1 MEKSDG
7 LYEGDPLDLSPSFDI
22 IDHNLISNWEE
33 KLKFRSS
40 KYIKTISED
49 INLNDYNLSFENEKT
64 IINDCERTRVNERF
78 NFPDFEETLKKLL
91 IYYCKLNNIEY
102 KQGINELLGPF
113 LLLKIKINI
122 SIPKIF
128 NLFSYFIDN
137 FLTNYYYEP
146 ELYAFRSSLSLLSLL
161 LKYYDPELYLLFES
175 TSIYP
180 QMYATNWFL
189 TTYAN
194 KNRLD
199 IIYNLWN
206 FLIEEN
212 DQLFIH
218 FIVIAF
224 LKYHRK
230 KFLESDFSSVPLI
243 FSKLKI
249 TDRDELSEILNHA
262 NEIKNTIPYSF
273 RILVNDLEIFKPR
286 SINLKEKYE
295 QYNTDEMITLPILP
309 GEILHYLYK
318 EEIKCVDERC
328 KNFLVKKNKNF
339 KEDNEC
345 YFCKNKIPLDKFNYL
360 IIDLRINS
368 DSLLKNNLLAEGS
381 LKNLKSDFISQD
393 ELINDEIG
401 KTILEKVKDINY
413 NIILLT
419 NDTTYFNEYE
429 RKFYEHK
436 NEKTPIT
443 LENYLSNLKKDLNEK
458 SVSSF
463 VKEDKTH
470 QKRIQLK
477 EYENIKNIIQTL
489 FQNKKQNISY
499 SFGGYKKLHE
509 CCLKYGLEIVNHN
522 KKDCILCNET
532 KNTKK
537 QDLYYKR
544 HNEKAT
550 TNLTYNPVKKND
562 IEQNT
567 NDNYTQAI
575 EQISVEEMNKYLTDP
590 NNNIFHC
597 LLIWHNMNQYNDKII
612 IIISGDV
619 IKIFK
624 MVIIEGGVA
633 FDVLDSINYIYIK
646 ELKRDKN
653 VFNLFYTVNNKYH
666 DIKIDIFTD
675 ADGDNFND
683 MVNKLISKKEI

>member
-1 MEKSDG
+1 MEKIDG
-7 LYEGDPLDLSPSFDI
+7 LYEENPLDLSQSFGI
-22 IDHNLISNWEE
+22 INHNLISNWEE
-33 KLKFRSS
+33 KLKNRSS

-49 INLNDYNLSFENEKT
+49 INLDDYNLSFEYEKT
-64 IINDCERTRVNERF
+64 IINDCARTRVNERF
-78 NFPDFEETLKKLL
+78 NYPNFEECLKKLL

-113 LLLKIKINI
+113 LLLRIKINI
-122 SIPKIF
+122 SISKLF

-175 TSIYP
+175 TSITP
-180 QMYATNWFL
+180 EMYATNWLL

-194 KNRLD
+194 KNKLD

-212 DQLFIH
+212 DQLFLH

-224 LKYHRK
+224 LKYHRDN
-230 KFLESDFSSVPLI
+230 FLRCDYSSVPLS
-243 FSKLKI
+243 FSKLTIK
-249 TDRDELSEILNHA
+249 TREELFEIVNIA
-262 NEIKNTIPYSF
+262 KDIKTTIPYSF
-273 RILVNDLEIFKPR
+273 RVLVNDLEIFKPR

-295 QYNTDEMITLPILP
+295 LYNTDEMVTLPILP

-318 EEIKCVDERC
+318 EDIKCVDEKC
-328 KNFLVKKNKNF
+328 KNFLAKKNKNF
-339 KEDNEC
+339 NEVNEC
-345 YFCKNKIPLDKFNYL
+345 YFCKNKISLDKFNYL

-368 DSLLKNNLLAEGS
+368 DSLLKNNFLAEGS
-381 LKNLKSDFISQD
+381 LINLKSDMITQD
-393 ELINDEIG
+393 DLLNDNIG
-401 KTILEKVKDINY
+401 KIILEKIKDIKY
-413 NIILLT
+413 HIILLT
-419 NDTTYFNEYE
+419 NDTSNFNEYE
-429 RKFYEHK
+429 RKFYEFK
-436 NEKTPIT
+436 NEKKQIT
-443 LENYLSNLKKDLNEK
+443 LENYISNLKKELNEK
-458 SVSSF
+458 LVSSF

-477 EYENIKNIIQTL
+477 EYENIKKIVLTL
-489 FQNKKQNISY
+489 FQNKKQYISY

-509 CCLKYGLEIVNHN
+509 CCLKYGLEIINHN

-532 KNTKK
+532 KNPKK

-550 TNLTYNPVKKND
+550 TNLTYNPVKKNEG
-562 IEQNT
+562 EQNK

-575 EQISVEEMNKYLTDP
+575 EQISVEEMNKYLTEP
-590 NNNIFHC
+590 NNTIFHC
-597 LLIWHNMNQYNDKII
+597 LLLWHNMNQYNDKII

-624 MVIIEGGVA
+624 MIIIEGGVA

-666 DIKIDIFTD
+666 DVKIDIFTD

-683 MVNKLISKKEI
+683 MINKLISKK